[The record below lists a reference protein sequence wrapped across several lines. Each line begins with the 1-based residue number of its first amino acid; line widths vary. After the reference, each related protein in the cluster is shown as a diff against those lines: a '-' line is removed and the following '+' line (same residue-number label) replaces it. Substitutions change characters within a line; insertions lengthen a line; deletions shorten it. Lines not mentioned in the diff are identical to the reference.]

1 MRLPALLLALLA
13 AAPALAQT
21 TAPAPAPT
29 APATQQ
35 QPANE
40 QVIVPEVQRRD
51 VRIPRFPS
59 KDFEVGALVG
69 TYATQSFGASA
80 VTGVRLGYHLSEDFF
95 VEGIYALTKV
105 SDKTFEEIF
114 PGAGPLADTDK
125 KLSYYNVSAGYNLF
139 PGEIF
144 LGSKY
149 AKASSI
155 YVIGGVGSTKF
166 ANQRKQTFNVGFGFR
181 VLFTD
186 RWAVRVDVRDHI
198 FSYDLLGVRQNTQ
211 NLELTTGFAYYF

>member
-1 MRLPALLLALLA
+1 MLMRPTLLLLTAMLS
-13 AAPALAQT
+13 APALAQT
-21 TAPAPAPT
+21 
-29 APATQQ
+29 ATPQ

-51 VRIPRFPS
+51 VRLPKFPS
-59 KDFEVGALVG
+59 KDFEVGLLAG

-80 VTGVRLGYHLSEDFF
+80 VGGLRLGYHLSEDFF
-95 VEGIYALTKV
+95 VEGVYAQTKV
-105 SDKTFEEIF
+105 SDKTFTEIF

-144 LGSKY
+144 LGSKT

-155 YVIGGVGSTKF
+155 YLIGGVGSTKF
-166 ANQRKQTFNVGFGFR
+166 ANQRKQTFSVGFGFR
-181 VLFTD
+181 VLFSD

>member
-1 MRLPALLLALLA
+1 MRSTLLLITAMLS
-13 AAPALAQT
+13 APALAQT
-21 TAPAPAPT
+21 
-29 APATQQ
+29 ATPQ

-51 VRIPRFPS
+51 VRLPKFPS
-59 KDFEVGALVG
+59 KDFEVGLLAG

-80 VTGVRLGYHLSEDFF
+80 VGGLRLGYHLSEDFF
-95 VEGIYALTKV
+95 VEGVFAQTKV

-181 VLFTD
+181 VLFSD

>member
-1 MRLPALLLALLA
+1 MRPTLLLITAMLSA
-13 AAPALAQT
+13 PAFAQTAAP
-21 TAPAPAPT
+21 
-29 APATQQ
+29 Q

-51 VRIPRFPS
+51 VRIPKFPS
-59 KDFEVGALVG
+59 KDFEVGLLAG

-80 VTGVRLGYHLSEDFF
+80 VGGLRLGYHLSEDFF
-95 VEGIYALTKV
+95 VEGVYAQTKV

-125 KLSYYNVSAGYNLF
+125 KLSYYNVSAGYNIF

-144 LGSKY
+144 LGSKT

-155 YVIGGVGSTKF
+155 YLIGGVGSTKF

-181 VLFTD
+181 VLFSD

>member
-1 MRLPALLLALLA
+1 MRLPFAFLVAAL

-21 TAPAPAPT
+21 APA
-29 APATQQ
+29 Q

-51 VRIPRFPS
+51 VRIPKFPS
-59 KDFEVGALVG
+59 KDFEVGLLAG
-69 TYATQSFGASA
+69 TYATQSFGAS
-80 VTGVRLGYHLSEDFF
+80 GVAGLRLGYHLSEDFF
-95 VEGIYALTKV
+95 VEGVYAQTKV
-105 SDKTFEEIF
+105 SDKTFTEIF
-114 PGAGPLADTDK
+114 PGSGPLADTDK

-155 YVIGGVGSTKF
+155 YLIGGVGSTKF

-181 VLFTD
+181 VLFSD
-186 RWAVRVDVRDHI
+186 RWAVRVDMRDHI

>member
-1 MRLPALLLALLA
+1 MRLPALLLAATLA
-13 AAPALAQT
+13 VPAFAQS
-21 TAPAPAPT
+21 TAP
-29 APATQQ
+29 Q
-35 QPANE
+35 QPSNE

-51 VRIPRFPS
+51 VRIPQFPS
-59 KDFEVGALVG
+59 KDFEVGLLAG

-80 VTGVRLGYHLSEDFF
+80 VGGLRLGYHLSEDFF
-95 VEGIYALTKV
+95 VEGVYARTKV
-105 SDKTFEEIF
+105 SDKTFTEIF
-114 PGAGPLADTDK
+114 PGSGPLADTDK
-125 KLSYYNVSAGYNLF
+125 KLTYYNVSAGYNVF

>member
-1 MRLPALLLALLA
+1 M
-13 AAPALAQT
+13 
-21 TAPAPAPT
+21 
-29 APATQQ
+29 
-35 QPANE
+35 
-40 QVIVPEVQRRD
+40 
-51 VRIPRFPS
+51 
-59 KDFEVGALVG
+59 
-69 TYATQSFGASA
+69 
-80 VTGVRLGYHLSEDFF
+80 
-95 VEGIYALTKV
+95 
-105 SDKTFEEIF
+105 
-114 PGAGPLADTDK
+114 
-125 KLSYYNVSAGYNLF
+125 F

>member
-1 MRLPALLLALLA
+1 MRLPALLLALTA
-13 AAPALAQT
+13 VSVAAPALAQA
-21 TAPAPAPT
+21 TAPAPAPQ
-29 APATQQ
+29 AP
-35 QPANE
+35 NE

-59 KDFEVGALVG
+59 KDFEVGLLVG
-69 TYATQSFGASA
+69 TYATQSFGASG
-80 VTGVRLGYHLSEDFF
+80 VGGVRLGYHLSEDFF
-95 VEGIYALTKV
+95 VEGVYALTKV
-105 SDKTFEEIF
+105 SDKTFTEIF

-125 KLSYYNVSAGYNLF
+125 KLSYYNVSAGYNVF

-144 LGSKY
+144 IGSKH

>member
-1 MRLPALLLALLA
+1 MRPTLLLLTAMLS
-13 AAPALAQT
+13 APALAQT
-21 TAPAPAPT
+21 AAP
-29 APATQQ
+29 Q

-51 VRIPRFPS
+51 VRLPKFPS
-59 KDFEVGALVG
+59 KDFEVGLLAG
-69 TYATQSFGASA
+69 TYATQSFGAS
-80 VTGVRLGYHLSEDFF
+80 GVAGLRLGYHLSEDFF
-95 VEGIYALTKV
+95 VEGVYAQTKV

-181 VLFTD
+181 VLFSD

>member
-1 MRLPALLLALLA
+1 MRLPLLLLTAMLS
-13 AAPALAQT
+13 APALAQT
-21 TAPAPAPT
+21 AAP
-29 APATQQ
+29 Q

-51 VRIPRFPS
+51 VRIPKFPS
-59 KDFEVGALVG
+59 KDFEVGLLAG
-69 TYATQSFGASA
+69 TYATQSFGAST
-80 VTGVRLGYHLSEDFF
+80 VGGLRLGYHLSEDFF
-95 VEGIYALTKV
+95 VETVFAQTKV

-125 KLSYYNVSAGYNLF
+125 KLTYYNVSAGYNIF

-155 YVIGGVGSTKF
+155 YLVGGVGSTKF

-181 VLFTD
+181 VLFSD

>member
-1 MRLPALLLALLA
+1 MRLLAPALAALL

-21 TAPAPAPT
+21 PPAP
-29 APATQQ
+29 

-51 VRIPRFPS
+51 VRVPKFPS
-59 KDFEVGALVG
+59 KDFEVGVLLG
-69 TYATQSFGASA
+69 TYATQSFGAS
-80 VTGVRLGYHLSEDFF
+80 GVAGLRLGYHLSEDFF
-95 VEGIYALTKV
+95 VETAFAQTKV
-105 SDKTFEEIF
+105 SDKTFTEIF
-114 PGAGPLADTDK
+114 PGSGPLADTDK
-125 KLSYYNVSAGYNLF
+125 KLSYYNVSAGYNVF

-144 LGSKY
+144 LGNKY

-155 YVIGGVGSTKF
+155 YLVGGVGSTKF

-181 VLFTD
+181 VLFSD
-186 RWAVRVDVRDHI
+186 RFAVRVDMRDHI

-211 NLELTTGFAYYF
+211 NLELTTGIAYYF

>member
-1 MRLPALLLALLA
+1 MRLPALLSALLA
-13 AAPALAQT
+13 LPAAVPALAQT
-21 TAPAPAPT
+21 TAPQQAP
-29 APATQQ
+29 
-35 QPANE
+35 NE

-80 VTGVRLGYHLSEDFF
+80 IGGVRLGYHLSEDFF
-95 VEGIYALTKV
+95 VEGVYALTKV
-105 SDKTFEEIF
+105 SDKTFTEIF

-125 KLSYYNVSAGYNLF
+125 KLSYYNVSAGYNVF

>member
-1 MRLPALLLALLA
+1 MRLPFAFLVAAL

-21 TAPAPAPT
+21 APA
-29 APATQQ
+29 Q

-51 VRIPRFPS
+51 VRIPKFPS
-59 KDFEVGALVG
+59 KDFEVGLLAG
-69 TYATQSFGASA
+69 TYATQSFGAS
-80 VTGVRLGYHLSEDFF
+80 GVAGLRLGYHLSEDFF
-95 VEGIYALTKV
+95 VEGVYAQTKV
-105 SDKTFEEIF
+105 SDKTFTEIF
-114 PGAGPLADTDK
+114 PGSGPLADTDK
-125 KLSYYNVSAGYNLF
+125 KLSYYNVSAGYNIF

-155 YVIGGVGSTKF
+155 YLIGGVGSTKF

-181 VLFTD
+181 VLFSD
-186 RWAVRVDVRDHI
+186 RWAVRVDMRDHI

>member
-1 MRLPALLLALLA
+1 MRS
-13 AAPALAQT
+13 
-21 TAPAPAPT
+21 
-29 APATQQ
+29 
-35 QPANE
+35 
-40 QVIVPEVQRRD
+40 RM
-51 VRIPRFPS
+51 
-59 KDFEVGALVG
+59 
-69 TYATQSFGASA
+69 GASA
-80 VTGVRLGYHLSEDFF
+80 VGGVRLGYHLSEDFF
-95 VEGIYALTKV
+95 VESVYARTKV

-114 PGAGPLADTDK
+114 PGSGPLADTDK

-155 YVIGGVGSTKF
+155 YLIGGVGSTKF

>member
-1 MRLPALLLALLA
+1 MRPTLLLITALLS
-13 AAPALAQT
+13 APALAQT
-21 TAPAPAPT
+21 AAP
-29 APATQQ
+29 Q

-51 VRIPRFPS
+51 VRLPKFPS
-59 KDFEVGALVG
+59 KDFEVGLLAG

-80 VTGVRLGYHLSEDFF
+80 VGGVRLGYHLSEDFF
-95 VEGIYALTKV
+95 VEGVYAQTKV

-144 LGSKY
+144 LGSKT

-155 YVIGGVGSTKF
+155 YLIGGVGSTKF

-181 VLFTD
+181 VLFSD

>member
-1 MRLPALLLALLA
+1 MRLPLLLITAMLS
-13 AAPALAQT
+13 APALAQT
-21 TAPAPAPT
+21 APP
-29 APATQQ
+29 Q

-51 VRIPRFPS
+51 VRLPKFPS
-59 KDFEVGALVG
+59 KDFEVGLLGG

-80 VTGVRLGYHLSEDFF
+80 VGGVRLGYHLSEDFF
-95 VEGIYALTKV
+95 VEGVYAQTKV

-181 VLFTD
+181 VLFSD

>member
-1 MRLPALLLALLA
+1 MRLPALLLALFA

-21 TAPAPAPT
+21 TAPAPAT
-29 APATQQ
+29 PATQ

-80 VTGVRLGYHLSEDFF
+80 VGGVRLGYHLSEDFF
-95 VEGIYALTKV
+95 VEGVYALTKV

>member
-1 MRLPALLLALLA
+1 MRLPALLLALFA

-29 APATQQ
+29 SATQ

-95 VEGIYALTKV
+95 VEGVYALTKV

-149 AKASSI
+149 AKSSSI

>member
-1 MRLPALLLALLA
+1 MRPTLLLLTAMLS
-13 AAPALAQT
+13 APALAQT
-21 TAPAPAPT
+21 AAP
-29 APATQQ
+29 Q

-51 VRIPRFPS
+51 VRLPKFPS
-59 KDFEVGALVG
+59 KDFEVGLLAG

-80 VTGVRLGYHLSEDFF
+80 VGGLRLGYHLSEDFF
-95 VEGIYALTKV
+95 VEGVFAQTKV
-105 SDKTFEEIF
+105 SDKTFTEIF

-181 VLFTD
+181 VLFSD

>member
-1 MRLPALLLALLA
+1 MRLPLLLLTAMLS
-13 AAPALAQT
+13 APALAQT
-21 TAPAPAPT
+21 AAP
-29 APATQQ
+29 Q

-51 VRIPRFPS
+51 VRVPKFPS
-59 KDFEVGALVG
+59 KDFEVSVLLG
-69 TYATQSFGASA
+69 TYATQSFGAS
-80 VTGVRLGYHLSEDFF
+80 GVAGLRLGYHLSEDFF
-95 VEGIYALTKV
+95 VETAFAQTKV
-105 SDKTFEEIF
+105 SDKTFTEIF
-114 PGAGPLADTDK
+114 PGSGPLADTDK
-125 KLSYYNVSAGYNLF
+125 KLSYYNVSAGYNIF

-155 YVIGGVGSTKF
+155 YLFGGVGSTKF

-181 VLFTD
+181 VLFSD
-186 RWAVRVDVRDHI
+186 RFAVRVDMRDHI

-211 NLELTTGFAYYF
+211 NLELTTGIAYYF

>member
-1 MRLPALLLALLA
+1 MRPTLLLITAMLS
-13 AAPALAQT
+13 APALAQT
-21 TAPAPAPT
+21 AAP
-29 APATQQ
+29 Q

-51 VRIPRFPS
+51 VRLPKFPS
-59 KDFEVGALVG
+59 KDFEVGLLAG

-80 VTGVRLGYHLSEDFF
+80 VGGVRLGYHLSEDFF
-95 VEGIYALTKV
+95 VEGVYAQTKV

-144 LGSKY
+144 LGSKT

-155 YVIGGVGSTKF
+155 YLIGGVGSTKF

-181 VLFTD
+181 VLFSD

>member
-1 MRLPALLLALLA
+1 MRPTLLLITAMLS
-13 AAPALAQT
+13 APALAQT
-21 TAPAPAPT
+21 
-29 APATQQ
+29 ATPQ

-51 VRIPRFPS
+51 VRLPKFPS
-59 KDFEVGALVG
+59 KDFEVGLLAG

-80 VTGVRLGYHLSEDFF
+80 VGGLRLGYHLSEDFF
-95 VEGIYALTKV
+95 VEGVYAQTKV

-125 KLSYYNVSAGYNLF
+125 KLSYYNVSAGYNIF

-144 LGSKY
+144 LGGKT

-155 YVIGGVGSTKF
+155 YLIGGVGSTKF

-181 VLFTD
+181 VLFSD

>member
-1 MRLPALLLALLA
+1 MRPTLLLITAMLS
-13 AAPALAQT
+13 APALAQT
-21 TAPAPAPT
+21 AAP
-29 APATQQ
+29 Q

-51 VRIPRFPS
+51 VRLPKFPS
-59 KDFEVGALVG
+59 KDFEVGLLAG

-80 VTGVRLGYHLSEDFF
+80 VGGVRLGYHLSEDFF
-95 VEGIYALTKV
+95 VEGVYAQTKV

-144 LGSKY
+144 LGSKT

-155 YVIGGVGSTKF
+155 YLIGGVGSTKF

-181 VLFTD
+181 VLFSY

-198 FSYDLLGVRQNTQ
+198 FSYDLLGVRQNSQ
-211 NLELTTGFAYYF
+211 NLELTTGLSYYF

>member
-1 MRLPALLLALLA
+1 MRLPLLLLTAMLSA
-13 AAPALAQT
+13 SALAQT
-21 TAPAPAPT
+21 AAP
-29 APATQQ
+29 Q

-51 VRIPRFPS
+51 VRIPKFPS
-59 KDFEVGALVG
+59 KDFEVGLLAG
-69 TYATQSFGASA
+69 TYATQSFGAST
-80 VTGVRLGYHLSEDFF
+80 VGGLRLGYHLSEDFF
-95 VEGIYALTKV
+95 VETVFAQTKV

-125 KLSYYNVSAGYNLF
+125 KLTYYNVSAGYNIF

-155 YVIGGVGSTKF
+155 YLIGGVGSTKF

-181 VLFTD
+181 VLFSD

>member
-1 MRLPALLLALLA
+1 MRPTLLLITAMLS
-13 AAPALAQT
+13 APALAQT
-21 TAPAPAPT
+21 AAP
-29 APATQQ
+29 Q

-51 VRIPRFPS
+51 VRLPKFPS
-59 KDFEVGALVG
+59 KDFEVGLLAG

-80 VTGVRLGYHLSEDFF
+80 VGGLRLGYHLSEDFF
-95 VEGIYALTKV
+95 VEGVYAQTKV

-144 LGSKY
+144 LGSKT

-181 VLFTD
+181 VLFSD

-211 NLELTTGFAYYF
+211 NLELTTAFAYYF